1 MLHLIDILS
10 KNNLIKIF
18 VILVLLDIFMGV
30 CRAVKERK
38 FNSTIGIDGA
48 IRKVAMIGCITFL
61 VLLDACSDFNLLF
74 VLPEN
79 LRGALNIGKV
89 GLSDFFALLFALCE
103 NASILKNMSLCGLP
117 VGKKWQE
124 KLNNLLEKMTDEMP
138 TTNKNDK

>member
-30 CRAVKERK
+30 CRALIERK

-61 VLLDACSDFNLLF
+61 VLLDTCSDFNLLF

-79 LRGALNIGKV
+79 LRSALNLGKV

-103 NASILKNMSLCGLP
+103 IASVLKNMSLCGLP